1 MNMEI
6 STKELHRKIMES
18 FDKSLPSDNLNFEF
32 VVEELPARYE
42 NDIIQLLPYVMQEA
56 LSFVEDKHTKKL
68 QILETV
74 IRIFNGFSDC
84 SSMQA
89 IASKLR
95 EQVTPSQ
102 RDCIGLWFLF
112 LKDLNAI
119 NYVNDD
125 LDGCVRFWN

>member
-1 MNMEI
+1 MEI
-6 STKELHRKIMES
+6 GTEELRRKIMES
-18 FDKSLPSDNLNFEF
+18 FNESLPSDNLDFES
-32 VVEELPARYE
+32 VVEELPTRYE
-42 NDIIQLLPYVMQEA
+42 CDIIQLLPYVMQEA
-56 LSFVEDKHTKKL
+56 LSFVQDNHTTRL

-102 RDCIGLWFLF
+102 RECICLWFLF
-112 LKDLNAI
+112 LKDLA
-119 NYVNDD
+119 
-125 LDGCVRFWN
+125 RFVFF